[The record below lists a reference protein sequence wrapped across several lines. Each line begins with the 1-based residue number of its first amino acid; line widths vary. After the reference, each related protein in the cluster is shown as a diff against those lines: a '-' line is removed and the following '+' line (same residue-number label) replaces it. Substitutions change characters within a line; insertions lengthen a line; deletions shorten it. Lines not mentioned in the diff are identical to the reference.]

1 MRSCVCVLLF
11 ICFVQSALLWT
22 AAERLSPNPDE
33 FAHLVAGITYWKSG
47 DAKLYNVNPP
57 LVRLV
62 ASLPTVIEGVRT
74 PTREI
79 RQRRSDRIEFSMAQ
93 NFVDENLETAFG
105 KLVSARRAIIP
116 FVVVGTVGIFLL
128 GSLIISRIA
137 GCFAAA
143 IWALNPITLGY
154 GVFVGCDIAAGSIG
168 AWAILSLLIAFQSPK
183 WTNYAIAGICL
194 GLAILTKSTWIIGLA
209 LWPLWITA
217 EWLRSTYVQNCV
229 PAVKGELNSSSPS
242 FKCLATRLLIILAF
256 AWLILVAG
264 YRGNGLFESLGD
276 YSFVSNVLRGDDQQ
290 ISGNRFRGTWLEA
303 IPIPFPRSLIEG
315 MDQQWEDFD
324 KPRPAFF
331 GGEWKRGGWIWYY
344 CAAMFVKLPLG
355 WIMLLIASIA
365 TSIRNSKLIAVGIIL
380 PTIFLVLISTKTNM
394 NEHTRYMW
402 IVLPMLSVLASA
414 IANSKRYTVR
424 IFVLLCSSWVVG
436 SGLATYPFGLSYS
449 NECFGGA
456 ENTSKMLAGSNVDWS
471 QGWIE
476 AKKWI
481 ERMSNEHKLIAIVEP
496 EWYPLNYVGI
506 IANNEIPK
514 SFRKLDKTIDKTIEE
529 TKIIVLISI
538 EDRMRL
544 QRTHIGDW
552 RSKRKLLTLAYCIEV
567 YEVNI
572 DDRGDFSSR
581 LQWYHASQND

>member
-1 MRSCVCVLLF
+1 
-11 ICFVQSALLWT
+11 
-22 AAERLSPNPDE
+22 
-33 FAHLVAGITYWKSG
+33 
-47 DAKLYNVNPP
+47 
-57 LVRLV
+57 
-62 ASLPTVIEGVRT
+62 
-74 PTREI
+74 
-79 RQRRSDRIEFSMAQ
+79 
-93 NFVDENLETAFG
+93 
-105 KLVSARRAIIP
+105 
-116 FVVVGTVGIFLL
+116 
-128 GSLIISRIA
+128 
-137 GCFAAA
+137 
-143 IWALNPITLGY
+143 
-154 GVFVGCDIAAGSIG
+154 
-168 AWAILSLLIAFQSPK
+168 
-183 WTNYAIAGICL
+183 
-194 GLAILTKSTWIIGLA
+194 
-209 LWPLWITA
+209 
-217 EWLRSTYVQNCV
+217 
-229 PAVKGELNSSSPS
+229 
-242 FKCLATRLLIILAF
+242 
-256 AWLILVAG
+256 
-264 YRGNGLFESLGD
+264 
-276 YSFVSNVLRGDDQQ
+276 
-290 ISGNRFRGTWLEA
+290 
-303 IPIPFPRSLIEG
+303 
-315 MDQQWEDFD
+315 
-324 KPRPAFF
+324 
-331 GGEWKRGGWIWYY
+331 
-344 CAAMFVKLPLG
+344 
-355 WIMLLIASIA
+355 
-365 TSIRNSKLIAVGIIL
+365 
-380 PTIFLVLISTKTNM
+380 
-394 NEHTRYMW
+394 MW